1 MPVMKNPALLSII
14 LFLTGCAFG
23 TSTEIKR
30 AEKLI
35 QQFQCNNID
44 TDQLRHNPIT
54 SFHERT
60 LAISKYKSIEY
71 LNQYKS
77 GDAISDMPLYE
88 IIQMQYVSYKS
99 ACQFLGGLTPSIQV
113 MAIQ

>member
-1 MPVMKNPALLSII
+1 MRVMKTPILLSII
-14 LFLTGCAFG
+14 LSLSGCAFG
-23 TSTEIKR
+23 TSAEIKR
-30 AEKLI
+30 AEKLV
-35 QQFQCNNID
+35 QQFECNSIE

-60 LAISKYKSIEY
+60 LAISKDKSIEY
-71 LNQYKS
+71 LDQYKS
-77 GDAISDMPLYE
+77 GDAIFDMPLYE

-113 MAIQ
+113 MVIQ